1 MQEVTNKGEANEKER
16 ARREK
21 KYIYLAFYHFLLNGR
36 EMRRLRRGDRREAEE
51 GEGEEEVKTERERRR
66 KKQEEN
72 IHLSAFFFFFIF
84 TLMEEK
90 EECKKR

>member
-66 KKQEEN
+66 KTRKYPS
-72 IHLSAFFFFFIF
+72 IRLFFF